1 MRRSSAFRP
10 VLLCFVVTLLWT
22 GCSRDPNVKK
32 QKYLE
37 SGLRYFQQQRY
48 REAIIQFSNAV
59 QVDPSFA
66 QAHYQLG
73 ESYLRLQDGYHAG
86 EELSRA
92 LELDPTILPAH
103 ADLAKLLINSRDP
116 AALKQAKTHLD
127 LLREKQ
133 PNSPDTYE
141 SWSVYYAAQ
150 DKLAEAVKEMQ
161 QGIAADPSR
170 GESYLDMALL
180 QMRANEPD
188 QAEANFKKAAEI
200 APNAMNM
207 QLALGDFYQSRN
219 RFSEAELQFRKAIST
234 DLHDPAPRAA
244 LVRLLISE
252 GKRGEVETFLKQT
265 KTDLPDNSEAYRM
278 LGDFYFATGDID
290 RATAEYG
297 SLYSDHPHDGQVKK
311 NYIQLLI
318 LKGNVDEAAK
328 LNDQILK
335 ANPRDVEALVYRGQI
350 QLRKG
355 DTGAAIGSLQDAIRN
370 DPNNAVAHYQLGIAF
385 DQQHDDNRAD
395 SEWHEAVRLQPN
407 MHDAQRALGV
417 LEMQRG
423 DTEGLLQTA
432 EQLIHAQPPLADGFL
447 WRAMVEMNRQKFAD
461 AESDLRKATELAP
474 QSAAPYVQM
483 GAVRLLQ
490 KQFSE
495 AEKFYQQALD
505 RDPASSQA
513 LSGLMT
519 TYIADKQPDKAIAAA
534 NEQIAKSPNN
544 SNFYDLLGTGLF
556 DTRKDLQGAEAA
568 LRKAIELD
576 KYNSDALIKLAQVQ
590 VAEKKPSDALAT
602 YLQSIKDN
610 PHEVRFYVLA
620 GELYESQNQWDQA
633 RAMYQQALSIQP
645 NNPSASNNLA
655 YLMLQQGGN
664 VDVALAM
671 AQTARRGM
679 PDSPHAAD
687 TLGWAYYK
695 KGVYRSAIDLFQES
709 LRLREKQGGA
719 DDAEVHYHLGLAYQK
734 ANQPALARQQLER
747 TLRID
752 PSYSDAKKALSDLH
766 G

>member
-10 VLLCFVVTLLWT
+10 VLLCFLVTLLWT

-59 QVDPSFA
+59 QVDPGFA
-66 QAHYQLG
+66 EAHYQLG

-86 EELSRA
+86 EELARA
-92 LELDPTILPAH
+92 LELDPNILPAH

-127 LLREKQ
+127 VLREKQ

-150 DKLAEAVKEMQ
+150 DKLAEAMKQMQ
-161 QGIAADPSR
+161 QGIAADPTR
-170 GESYLDMALL
+170 AESYLDMALL

-188 QAEANFKKAAEI
+188 QAEPNFKKAAEI
-200 APNAMNM
+200 APKAMNM
-207 QLALGDFYQSRN
+207 QLALGDFYQSRD
-219 RFSEAELQFRKAIST
+219 RFPEAEVQFRKAIST
-234 DLHDPAPRAA
+234 DLQDPAPRAA
-244 LVRLLISE
+244 LVRLLMSE

-278 LGDFYFATGDID
+278 LGDFYFATGDLD

-297 SLYSDHPHDGQVKK
+297 SVYGNHPHDSQVKK

-318 LKGNVDEAAK
+318 LKGRVDEAAK

-350 QLRKG
+350 QLRRG
-355 DTGAAIGSLQDAIRN
+355 DTSAAISSLQDAVRN

-385 DQQHDDNRAD
+385 DQQHDDNRAE

-417 LEMQRG
+417 LQMQRV

-447 WRAMVEMNRQKFAD
+447 WRAMVEMNRQKFAE
-461 AESDLRKATELAP
+461 AESDLRRAMELAP
-474 QSAAPYVQM
+474 QSVAPYVQM

-490 KQFSE
+490 KQFGE

-505 RDPASSQA
+505 KDPSSSQA

-519 TYIADKQPDKAIAAA
+519 TYIADKQPDKAISVA
-534 NEQIAKSPNN
+534 NEQIAKSPQN

-556 DTRKDLQGAEAA
+556 DTRKDVQGAEAA

-590 VAEKKPSDALAT
+590 VAEKKPSDAIAT

-610 PHEVRFYVLA
+610 PREVRFYILA

-633 RAMYQQALSIQP
+633 KAMYQQALSIQP

-664 VDVALAM
+664 LDVALAM

-752 PSYSDAKKALSDLH
+752 PSYSDAKKALSELH